1 MKILVDANVPA
12 ADACFGVLGE
22 VVRRPGREIAPGDLR
37 DADALV
43 VRSITRVDAA
53 LLAEARRLRFVGTCT
68 IGTDHVDTRLL
79 AERGIAFASAPGC
92 NAEAVVDYV
101 LVSLLTLAER
111 QGWRLAERRVGVV
124 GAGNVGGRLL
134 HRLSAMGIDCL
145 ACDPPRVE
153 AEGHTTPGSGAPADF
168 VDLDTLID
176 ECDVLCLH
184 TPLVREG
191 PHATHHLLDAERI
204 AALAPGT
211 VLLNAGRGDC
221 LDGQA
226 LRARL
231 AGQGDIAAILDVWE
245 GEPGIDAALRDLVEL
260 ATPHI
265 AGYSLDGKLR
275 GTHQVTR
282 ALCRAFGLPCRVTL
296 DELLPVPPLA
306 RLELGPGLSA
316 EEAASLAM
324 RAVYDPRRDHDA
336 LRREGRRQGMAAGFD
351 ACRAAYPLRRE
362 FATLE
367 VALPEAEGETERWL
381 AGAAFRVATP

>member
-12 ADACFGVLGE
+12 ANACFGALGE

-53 LLAEARRLRFVGTCT
+53 LLAEARSLRFVGTCT

-92 NAEAVVDYV
+92 NAEAVVDHV
-101 LVSLLTLAER
+101 LVSLATLAER

-153 AEGHTTPGSGAPADF
+153 AEDLVAPGSGAPADF

-231 AGQGDIAAILDVWE
+231 AGQGDISAVLDVWE

-282 ALCRAFGLPCRVTL
+282 ALCRVFGLPCRVTL
-296 DELLPVPPLA
+296 DELLPAPPLA
-306 RLELGPGLSA
+306 RLELGPGLST
-316 EEAASLAM
+316 EEALRLAM

-336 LRREGRRQGMAAGFD
+336 LQRESRRQGMAAGFD

-367 VALPEAEGETERWL
+367 VALLEAEGQMAGWL
-381 AGAAFRVATP
+381 TGAGFRVTTA

>member
-153 AEGHTTPGSGAPADF
+153 AEGHATPGSGAPADF

-231 AGQGDIAAILDVWE
+231 AGQGDISAVLDVWE

-296 DELLPVPPLA
+296 DELLPAPPPA

-324 RAVYDPRRDHDA
+324 RAVS
-336 LRREGRRQGMAAGFD
+336 
-351 ACRAAYPLRRE
+351 
-362 FATLE
+362 
-367 VALPEAEGETERWL
+367 
-381 AGAAFRVATP
+381 